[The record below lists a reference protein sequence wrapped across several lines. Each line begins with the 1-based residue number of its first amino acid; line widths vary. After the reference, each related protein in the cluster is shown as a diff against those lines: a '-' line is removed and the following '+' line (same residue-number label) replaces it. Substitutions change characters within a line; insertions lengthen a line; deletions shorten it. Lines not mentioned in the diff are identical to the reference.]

1 MKPGLIVYELIL
13 IVWGSSLDRRVIL
26 PETEGSV

>member
-13 IVWGSSLDRRVIL
+13 IVWRSRPDRRVIS
-26 PETEGSV
+26 PETEGPV